1 MVLKEV
7 IMSVSLEPPVYAFY
21 ILRCWELRSQP
32 AQTGVW
38 RFILEEPNTGKRR
51 GFASLEALALA
62 LQNEL
67 VDVKTYRRHPD

>member
-1 MVLKEV
+1 V
-7 IMSVSLEPPVYAFY
+7 Y

-32 AQTGVW
+32 AQSGVW

-51 GFASLEALALA
+51 GFASLEALTMA

-67 VDVKTYRRHPD
+67 AAVKTYGRHSD

>member
-7 IMSVSLEPPVYAFY
+7 IMSVSLETPDYALY
-21 ILRCWELRSQP
+21 ILRCWELHNQQ
-32 AQTGVW
+32 AQTKVW

-51 GFASLEALALA
+51 GFASLEALTVA

-67 VDVKTYRRHPD
+67 AGVKIYSRRPD